1 MQKMKKDFRS
11 SCPVCSTL
19 DIIGDKWS
27 LVIIRDMILEHKKTF
42 KEISDSKE
50 AIAPSIL
57 SARLKLLESFEIIT
71 KRKLPSNLKENIYL
85 LTESGINLAPV
96 ILEIVIWADK
106 NIRKFNTEI
115 PAPELLGLNSDKSVF
130 IQNIQNGYREL
141 VQNTIS

>member
-1 MQKMKKDFRS
+1 MEKDFRS

-96 ILEIVIWADK
+96 ILEMVIWADK

-115 PAPELLGLNSDKSVF
+115 PAPELLGLNIDKKDFTLNV
-130 IQNIQNGYREL
+130 QNRYRAL